1 MSIIQLNSPL
11 FCNVLHL
18 WSCIYSVNHYSTTLK
33 VHRTRTTLDDDIFP
47 GPPWRAT
54 LLLGTNLW
62 KANICTWERF
72 ALNGSILKTQN
83 NLMPPDAK
91 NCRTDH
97 TVWKLYNFPFHNFM
111 IFFLLSIFIFLQNCF
126 ILPIFVGWRSKKQNT
141 SSAKVDAWIFSPK
154 IHVRSRLDVVELDAF
169 LTDEAWSTGG
179 YISKWFPGKQW
190 KAFSFLDTIYV
201 DKHAH
206 LGVI

>member
-1 MSIIQLNSPL
+1 M
-11 FCNVLHL
+11 
-18 WSCIYSVNHYSTTLK
+18 YSVNHYSTTLK

-111 IFFLLSIFIFLQNCF
+111 LFFLLSIFMFLQNYF
-126 ILPIFVGWRSKKQNT
+126 ILPIFVAKKKFCKGWCMDLFSEDTCPQQIGCGWTWRLSDGWGLVNWRLGLQVIPRETMEGILFFRYSICRQTCTPRSN
-141 SSAKVDAWIFSPK
+141 
-154 IHVRSRLDVVELDAF
+154 LVV
-169 LTDEAWSTGG
+169 
-179 YISKWFPGKQW
+179 YR
-190 KAFSFLDTIYV
+190 
-201 DKHAH
+201 
-206 LGVI
+206 